1 MAIGTRR
8 DAQRGFAPYIVIV
21 SDNPFEGM
29 FGDIFNI
36 LGQQGPNA
44 WFEPATQ
51 LALNI
56 ARGTDGD
63 PNPLPIERQRLEE
76 LAPLVGRHV
85 DALFGVASEP
95 ALIAVNRSA
104 LASAALA
111 QWRPLIEPLVA
122 VPSALGESLDPGDNP
137 MMAQMVATLG
147 PLFTGFQM
155 GSVAGH
161 FCERAWS
168 LAVLPL
174 PREDKSRL
182 IAVNN
187 LASFAEAWSLERDE
201 VYVFALAQEFVA
213 SLILTQP
220 GTGDALRALLIDA
233 VREATNAQGDLLTR
247 LQSMV
252 NPEDLSSFMANPEA
266 LLDGIELP
274 EETDATRAINAAAS
288 VLSAFFDAAAREIT
302 EAILGPRPALVEAYR
317 RHRRS
322 DARGED
328 AAAALFGISNQGP
341 HHELANEF
349 VTSLQREHTL
359 GVFDA
364 LLRVD
369 GLPTAPELSD
379 PGAWYERITSSP
391 LA

>member
-1 MAIGTRR
+1 M
-8 DAQRGFAPYIVIV
+8 
-21 SDNPFEGM
+21 SDNPLGGM
-29 FGDIFNI
+29 FGDIFNL
-36 LGQQGPNA
+36 LGQQGPDA
-44 WFEPATQ
+44 WFQTATQ

-56 ARGTDGD
+56 ARGEDGD
-63 PNPLPIERQRLEE
+63 PNPQPIERQRLEE

-85 DALFGVASEP
+85 DALFEVASEP
-95 ALIAVNRSA
+95 VVTAVNRTA
-104 LASAALA
+104 LTVAALA
-111 QWRPLIEPLVA
+111 QWKPLIEPMLSTKPPA
-122 VPSALGESLDPGDNP
+122 SEALDFEDNQ
-137 MMAQMVATLG
+137 MMAQLMSTIG

-161 FCERAWS
+161 FSERAWS

-174 PREDKSRL
+174 PRLDTQRL
-182 IAVNN
+182 LVVNN
-187 LASFAEAWSLERDE
+187 LVNFAEAWSLERDE

-213 SLILTQP
+213 SLVLTQP

-233 VREATNAQGDLLTR
+233 VREASAAQSDIMTR
-247 LQSMV
+247 LQTMINPDDLTAMMS
-252 NPEDLSSFMANPEA
+252 NPES
-266 LLDGIELP
+266 LLDGIEMP

-288 VLSAFFDAAAREIT
+288 VLSAFFDQAAHEIT
-302 EAILGPRPALVEAYR
+302 RALLGPRPALVEAYR

-328 AAAALFGISNQGP
+328 AAAALFGISTQGA
-341 HHELANEF
+341 HHELARDF
-349 VTSLQREHTL
+349 VESLSATHGL

-369 GLPTAPELSD
+369 GLPSHEELTRPD
-379 PGAWYERITSSP
+379 AWYQRVTTSP

>member
-1 MAIGTRR
+1 M
-8 DAQRGFAPYIVIV
+8 
-21 SDNPFEGM
+21 SDNPLGGM
-29 FGDIFNI
+29 FGDIFNL
-36 LGQQGPNA
+36 LGQQGPDA
-44 WFEPATQ
+44 WFQTATQ

-56 ARGTDGD
+56 ARGEDGD
-63 PNPLPIERQRLEE
+63 PNPQPTERQRLEE

-85 DALFGVASEP
+85 DALFEVASQP
-95 ALIAVNRSA
+95 VVTAVNRSA
-104 LASAALA
+104 LTLAALN
-111 QWRPLIEPLVA
+111 QWKPLIEPMISPQ
-122 VPSALGESLDPGDNP
+122 PSSNEALDVEENQMLTQL
-137 MMAQMVATLG
+137 MATIG

-161 FCERAWS
+161 FSERAWS

-174 PREDKSRL
+174 PRLSPDRL
-182 IAVNN
+182 LVVNN
-187 LASFAEAWSLERDE
+187 LTSFAEAWSLDRDE

-213 SLILTQP
+213 SLVLTQP

-233 VREATNAQGDLLTR
+233 VREASAAQSDIMTR
-247 LQSMV
+247 LQTMID
-252 NPEDLSSFMANPEA
+252 PEDLTAIMSNPES
-266 LLDGIELP
+266 LLDGIEVP

-288 VLSAFFDAAAREIT
+288 VLSAFFERAAHEIT
-302 EAILGPRPALVEAYR
+302 AALLGPRPALVEAYK

-328 AAAALFGISNQGP
+328 AAAALFGISTQGA
-341 HHELANEF
+341 HHDMAREF
-349 VTSLQREHTL
+349 VESLSAAHGL

-369 GLPTAPELSD
+369 GLPSHEELTSPE
-379 PGAWYERITSSP
+379 AWYQRVTTSP